1 MDFYGSAG
9 KLLFDRRMLNIQKV
23 AVIGGGII
31 GVSSAV
37 HALETIP
44 NIEVTLISEK
54 FSPHTTADGSAG
66 FWCPYLLGDVPV
78 DTLRFW
84 CQKTFNFLEGI
95 FKTPEA
101 SECGIGLLSCYYLSS
116 VPVEAPPFSD
126 IFLEWREIN
135 AKELALF
142 PERYRYGAFLTTL
155 YAECTKLIPILMQR
169 FQKKGGTIL
178 KRKIER
184 LSELSA
190 NYDVVINCPGV
201 EAAYLVP
208 DSEVTPIRGQVMRVD
223 APWIKH
229 AVFADNDYY
238 IVPNVKEVICGGT
251 HQEGNWSRK
260 VDPKDRK
267 HIWNGCCEL
276 IPSLKAKVLR
286 EWVGLRPG
294 RPKPRLER
302 ETQVLGEKV
311 LEVIHNYGHGGSGVT
326 LFWGCALQTTKL
338 LLDALDD
345 VETRKRKNRSKL

>member
-184 LSELSA
+184 LSE
-190 NYDVVINCPGV
+190 
-201 EAAYLVP
+201 
-208 DSEVTPIRGQVMRVD
+208 VD

-276 IPSLKAKVLR
+276 IPSLKKAKVLR